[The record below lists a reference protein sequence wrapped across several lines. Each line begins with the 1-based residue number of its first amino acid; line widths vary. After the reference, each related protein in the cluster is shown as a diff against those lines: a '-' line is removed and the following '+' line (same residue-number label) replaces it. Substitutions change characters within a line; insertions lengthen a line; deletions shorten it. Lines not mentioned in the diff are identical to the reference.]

1 MQQITVY
8 KGGDPLSP
16 SYGLNSK
23 YKKGVSHEE
32 ILCS

>member
-23 YKKGVSHEE
+23 FRKGESHEE